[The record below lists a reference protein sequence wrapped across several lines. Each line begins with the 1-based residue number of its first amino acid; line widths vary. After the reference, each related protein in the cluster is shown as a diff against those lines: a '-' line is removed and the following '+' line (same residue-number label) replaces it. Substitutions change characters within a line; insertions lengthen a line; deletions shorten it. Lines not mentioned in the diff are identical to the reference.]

1 MAIPDAHLLGC
12 LNLTRWSETG
22 GSQGAIK
29 LDRSLARL
37 QALCVDA
44 AGPLATM
51 MELAERGELTAERSV
66 TLTKLALRFVGNA
79 SVQISRERRKRAIE
93 EMNGKLVE
101 LADKDAIYE
110 DAPPMLFGDR
120 FAKEREDQL
129 RGLDRATGR
138 SQFQRPQHFQNRR
151 PQGLRRG
158 GGMNPN
164 RQSTQYGTGRG
175 RFQPYPFR
183 AGRFRGK
190 ENFTPKGRGKT
201 Q

>member
-1 MAIPDAHLLGC
+1 M
-12 LNLTRWSETG
+12 
-22 GSQGAIK
+22 
-29 LDRSLARL
+29 
-37 QALCVDA
+37 
-44 AGPLATM
+44 
-51 MELAERGELTAERSV
+51 
-66 TLTKLALRFVGNA
+66 TLIKLALRFVGNA
-79 SVQISRERRKRAIE
+79 SVHISRERRKRAIE

-110 DAPPMLFGDR
+110 DGPPMLFGDR
-120 FAKEREDQL
+120 FAKEAKEREAQL
-129 RGLDRATGR
+129 RALDRATGR
-138 SQFQRPQHFQNRR
+138 SQLQRPQHFQNRR
-151 PQGLRRG
+151 PQGFRRG

-183 AGRFRGK
+183 AGSFRGK